1 MDSATTGSITNVK
14 ALQKSSSTTTN
25 RGHAKYMQKRPTYK
39 FKNWEN
45 SNDPNQDKIVV
56 ELRKKLR
63 LPEIRQE
70 EMEAKP
76 IELRKANS
84 IAKQSMAEYQARKS
98 N

>member
-1 MDSATTGSITNVK
+1 M
-14 ALQKSSSTTTN
+14 
-25 RGHAKYMQKRPTYK
+25 
-39 FKNWEN
+39 
-45 SNDPNQDKIVV
+45 

-84 IAKQSMAEYQARKS
+84 IAKQSIAEYQARKS

>member
-1 MDSATTGSITNVK
+1 M
-14 ALQKSSSTTTN
+14 
-25 RGHAKYMQKRPTYK
+25 
-39 FKNWEN
+39 
-45 SNDPNQDKIVV
+45 

-63 LPEIRQE
+63 LSEIRQE

>member
-1 MDSATTGSITNVK
+1 MWTHYRRAVK
-14 ALQKSSSTTTN
+14 QRLSKN
-25 RGHAKYMQKRPTYK
+25 MQNICKKDRLTK

-63 LPEIRQE
+63 LSETRLE
-70 EMEAKP
+70 EMEAKL
-76 IELRKANS
+76 IELRKANA
-84 IAKQSMAEYQARKS
+84 IAKQSIAEYQARKS